1 MILSRL
7 SKAVREQNWFA
18 VVLEFVIVIA
28 GVVIGFQVTAW
39 NAARVDQARET
50 AYIERLRDD
59 FVDIENTTRGGI
71 ESYTEM
77 FEAADRIMAFI
88 ESGEAEPADDATFR
102 SDLSS
107 ILLGTIPPPRSTTF
121 REMESAGQLSL
132 ISDPE
137 LRETLIEIDALLARY
152 DRVFD
157 FVFTQQDRYGEY
169 LNRYLVYQ
177 DTLGESGVPDIPSVS
192 RYDLA
197 AMRADPQFLPAMSTL
212 RRGHG
217 FNVFWL
223 HSVHEQVSSLRADLD
238 ERVAE

>member
-1 MILSRL
+1 MILARL
-7 SKAVREQNWFA
+7 TRAIRAQNWFA
-18 VVLEFVIVIA
+18 VALEFVIVIA

-39 NAARVDQARET
+39 NAARVNQAREA

-59 FVDIENTTRGGI
+59 FVDIETTTRGGI
-71 ESYTEM
+71 DSYTEM
-77 FEAADRIMAFI
+77 FEAADRIMVFI
-88 ESGEAEPADDATFR
+88 ESGEAEPADDAAFR

-137 LRETLIEIDALLARY
+137 LREMLIEIDALLARY
-152 DRVFD
+152 DRVFA

-177 DTLGESGVPDIPSVS
+177 DTLGESGVPDVPGVS

-223 HSVHEQVSSLRADLD
+223 HSVQAEVATLRAALD
-238 ERVAE
+238 ERIAE